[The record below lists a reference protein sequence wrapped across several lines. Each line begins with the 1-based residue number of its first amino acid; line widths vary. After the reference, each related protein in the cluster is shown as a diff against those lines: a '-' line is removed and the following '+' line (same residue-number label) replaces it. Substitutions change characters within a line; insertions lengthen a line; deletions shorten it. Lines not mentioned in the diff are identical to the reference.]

1 MRRYQNLIII
11 GTSHIA
17 IESIADVK
25 SSILKSRPDI
35 VALEL
40 DSLRLNAMLSGRKR
54 KLSVRDIL
62 KLGVKAYLFSI
73 IGAWIEER
81 LGKLVGTKPGD
92 EMKIA
97 IETAREINAKIA
109 LIDQNINVT
118 LAKLSKSITS
128 KEKLRFLLEIIKA
141 IFIRKP
147 VIQFDLRKVP
157 SRELI
162 KTLVKKLEK
171 DYPSVYRILITE
183 RNAYMSKSLYKLMLL
198 NKTIIAVVGAGHED
212 GLIEQI
218 KCLQQKNQSI
228 S

>member
-73 IGAWIEER
+73 IGAWII
-81 LGKLVGTKPGD
+81 GFGTK
-92 EMKIA
+92 K
-97 IETAREINAKIA
+97 
-109 LIDQNINVT
+109 
-118 LAKLSKSITS
+118 
-128 KEKLRFLLEIIKA
+128 
-141 IFIRKP
+141 
-147 VIQFDLRKVP
+147 
-157 SRELI
+157 
-162 KTLVKKLEK
+162 
-171 DYPSVYRILITE
+171 
-183 RNAYMSKSLYKLMLL
+183 
-198 NKTIIAVVGAGHED
+198 
-212 GLIEQI
+212 
-218 KCLQQKNQSI
+218 
-228 S
+228 